1 MQPII
6 YPEMWREVTKENMIQ
21 VFQVDDQMYI
31 FDEVNSAR
39 MYLLVG
45 KTGAFL
51 FDTGF
56 GFKEFRSQI
65 EKITSLPL
73 TVVCSHGHDDHIYGA
88 HQFDEAYICEADYD
102 LLMSNDNPEQLAK
115 QILARKYKTPNI
127 EELVDREEYLKLDIK
142 KCRWKFV
149 KEGDIF
155 DLGGLTVEIYGLPG
169 HTKGSIAAYCPERKA
184 LFCGDAMSKNHQ
196 LVYGQS
202 LEISS
207 TPQEFIRA
215 LSKLCTL
222 DVQSV
227 WPGHGNTPVDGDLVA
242 DTRQMLIHFAH
253 EADPEKDGRENTGPS
268 IFGPKPNGK
277 KRMTYQFS
285 YKDLYMTY
293 NPGHL
298 DQIRAYMKEHDG
310 AVE

>member
-1 MQPII
+1 MKPII
-6 YPEMWREVTKENMIQ
+6 YPEMWREVTKDNIIQ
-21 VFQVDDQMYI
+21 TFKVDDQMYI

-56 GFKEFRSQI
+56 GFQEFRSKI
-65 EKITSLPL
+65 EAITDLPL

-88 HQFDEAYICEADYD
+88 YQFDEAYINEADYE

-127 EELVDREEYLKLDIK
+127 DELVDREEYLKLDIK
-142 KCRWKFV
+142 KCHWKFV
-149 KEGDIF
+149 KPGDKF
-155 DLGGLTVEIYGLPG
+155 DLGGLTVEIYPLPG

-207 TPQEFIRA
+207 EPQEFIAA
-215 LSKLCTL
+215 LTRLCKLAVET
-222 DVQSV
+222 V
-227 WPGHGNTPVDGDLVA
+227 WPGHGDTPAGADLIS
-242 DTRQMLIHFAH
+242 DTREMLIHFAH
-253 EADPEKDGRENTGPS
+253 EADPAKDGKEHTGPS
-268 IFGPKPNGK
+268 IFGPKNGNK
-277 KRMTYQFS
+277 KRMTYTFH

-298 DQIRAYMKEHDG
+298 DQIHRFMATHNG